1 LSPVG
6 TLVSTDRPTFRWK
19 PLAGAT
25 SYSVDV
31 YDSNLRNVERAD
43 RISTTDWTPSKAL
56 ERNQTYTW
64 QVTAIKNGEEL
75 SSPVPPA
82 PEAKFK
88 VLEKSKAEELDRVRK
103 SYPASHLIPGS
114 LYERAGLLDDAERE
128 FQSLVSANPKST
140 VARKLLENVKSLRQ
154 K

>member
-1 LSPVG
+1 M
-6 TLVSTDRPTFRWK
+6 
-19 PLAGAT
+19 
-25 SYSVDV
+25 
-31 YDSNLRNVERAD
+31 
-43 RISTTDWTPSKAL
+43 
-56 ERNQTYTW
+56 
-64 QVTAIKNGEEL
+64 
-75 SSPVPPA
+75 PPA

-103 SYPASHLIPGS
+103 SYPRSHLILGS

-140 VARKLLENVKSLRQ
+140 VARKLLRNVRSLRQ